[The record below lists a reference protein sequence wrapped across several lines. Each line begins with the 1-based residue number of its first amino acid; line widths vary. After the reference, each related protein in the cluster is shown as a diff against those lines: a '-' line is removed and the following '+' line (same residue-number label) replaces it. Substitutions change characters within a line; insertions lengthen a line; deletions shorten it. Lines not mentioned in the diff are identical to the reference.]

1 MKKSL
6 WVLPILLISCGM
18 SDEERLAQ
26 RQAQYA
32 QDVAAVQQ
40 QCLNFGYKKS
50 DQLFPFCVQTQYDAL
65 IEARRL
71 EFQRRMAG
79 WQAISDA
86 GAALQGSSSST
97 YKCKKDFGIGDTYTC
112 NED

>member
-1 MKKSL
+1 MNKL
-6 WVLPILLISCGM
+6 LCVLPVLLISCGM
-18 SDEERLAQ
+18 SEEEIQAQ
-26 RQAQYA
+26 REAQYK
-32 QDVAAVQQ
+32 QDIAAVQQ
-40 QCLNFGYKKS
+40 QCINFGYKRS
-50 DQLFPFCVQTQYDAL
+50 DQFFPFCVQTQYDAL

-86 GAALQGSSSST
+86 GKAMQGNSSQT
-97 YKCKKDFGIGDTYTC
+97 YRCKKDYGFGDTYTC